1 MNVRVWKTCF
11 LFLIYILLML
21 LHNNKKHEIK
31 MKKLQS
37 SLKVAIITALK
48 LILYKLKI
56 LMVIV

>member
-1 MNVRVWKTCF
+1 M
-11 LFLIYILLML
+11 M
-21 LHNNKKHEIK
+21 LHNKKKHEIK

-37 SLKVAIITALK
+37 FLKVAIITALN

>member
-1 MNVRVWKTCF
+1 M
-11 LFLIYILLML
+11 M

-37 SLKVAIITALK
+37 YLEVAIITALK

-56 LMVIV
+56 LMLII

>member
-1 MNVRVWKTCF
+1 M
-11 LFLIYILLML
+11 M
-21 LHNNKKHEIK
+21 LHNNEKHEIK

-37 SLKVAIITALK
+37 YLKVVIITALK